1 VRIKKKGGNMTPN
14 SILNKNLIDAK
25 KAELAVVENSIRKKQ
40 ESIES
45 CNTYLRINIGCI
57 DSADVRETEDE
68 IRTYETEIEDLTV
81 RKSQLNQEIANLQAA
96 GFGGTGI
103 IR

>member
-1 VRIKKKGGNMTPN
+1 MTPN
-14 SILNKNLIDAK
+14 SILDKNLIEAK
-25 KAELAVVENSIRKKQ
+25 KVELVVVENSIRKKQ

-45 CNTYLRINIGCI
+45 CNTYLRINIGCVDREDI
-57 DSADVRETEDE
+57 RETEEYISMCEKE
-68 IRTYETEIEDLTV
+68 INDLAV
-81 RKSQLNQEIANLQAA
+81 RKNRLNQEIANLQAA